1 MGGKVIAVILYY
13 FSVIVK
19 KDFLVLGV
27 MRFVIHIEIMINVLK
42 NVQVKLFL
50 MNIHKT
56 ALDAHL

>member
-27 MRFVIHIEIMINVLK
+27 TRFVIHIEIMINVLK